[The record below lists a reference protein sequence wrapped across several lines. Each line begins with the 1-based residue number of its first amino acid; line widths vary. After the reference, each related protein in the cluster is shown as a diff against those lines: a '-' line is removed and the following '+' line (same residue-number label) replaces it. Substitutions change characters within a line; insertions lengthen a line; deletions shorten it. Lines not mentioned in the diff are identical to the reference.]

1 MSSTSYADYSSN
13 DSASYDDYSSS
24 ADEVSSYSS
33 DDGSSDSSSSVP
45 EGLNNYKLAR
55 EQLCPN
61 CIMYILGHPS
71 NVKAHIF
78 SIFFLSCRFRY
89 DDVRKLACWFATG
102 ITSRDGE
109 LRWFED
115 VAWDALRQKAQDTI
129 TIDKKRKIHCHL
141 LCGHEDWPS
150 ESALMLELRTAKDCW
165 NAFSKMD
172 CYVWLQLSW
181 TWQLFMSCSTVTIS
195 FRCSQQQGSG
205 ADGAAWALQ
214 EIVGIDKAQPRTWLN
229 NLPHCGHWSQVKVVA
244 STDRALAP
252 LKFLLRNTAP
262 KTLLVLLYFHKD
274 ININICL

>member
-13 DSASYDDYSSS
+13 DSTSYDDYSSS
-24 ADEVSSYSS
+24 GDEVSSYSS

-78 SIFFLSCRFRY
+78 SFLVASGMMMLSQR
-89 DDVRKLACWFATG
+89 LACWLATG

-129 TIDKKRKIHCHL
+129 HNWQKKKDTLSFALWSRRLTIWICTDVGTQDCKGLLKCFLKNGL
-141 LCGHEDWPS
+141 LCLIATQLNLATFHELLDSYNFIQMFSTTRQRRRWRCLGF
-150 ESALMLELRTAKDCW
+150 AGDCW
-165 NAFSKMD
+165 H
-172 CYVWLQLSW
+172 W
-181 TWQLFMSCSTVTIS
+181 
-195 FRCSQQQGSG
+195 QGSTSDMTQQFATLWSLVSG
-205 ADGAAWALQ
+205 ESGGFHWQGFSSTEIPLAEHCTQNAACPP
-214 EIVGIDKAQPRTWLN
+214 VF
-229 NLPHCGHWSQVKVVA
+229 S
-244 STDRALAP
+244 
-252 LKFLLRNTAP
+252 
-262 KTLLVLLYFHKD
+262 
-274 ININICL
+274 